1 MPRVREAVRAP
12 AAPIVKWAGG
22 KSKLVPALVERMPA
36 RWRRYFEPFAGGAA
50 LFFRLAP
57 PRAVI
62 GDINRDLLATYQALA
77 ADPDEVIAHLRNHAA
92 NHGER
97 HYYDVRARWADRA
110 TWPRAQIAAA
120 FIYLNKTCFNGLWRV
135 NRAGHFNVPMG
146 RYVKP
151 TICEPTALHA
161 AHRVL
166 QGADL
171 RAGDFRATL
180 ADAGRGDV
188 CYLDPPYMPVSA
200 TANFTTY
207 ATAGFTFEHQQA
219 LAATARDL
227 VSRGCHVILSNSD
240 VPAIRALY
248 RGFRI
253 DEVRAARSINSNA
266 AKRGDVSELII
277 VGAPR

>member
-1 MPRVREAVRAP
+1 MARSAVHEP

-22 KSKLVPALVERMPA
+22 KSKLVPALIERLPA
-36 RWRRYFEPFAGGAA
+36 RWHRYFEPFAGGAA

-57 PRAVI
+57 PSAVI
-62 GDINRDLLATYQALA
+62 GDINPDLLATYRALA
-77 ADPDEVIAHLRNHAA
+77 DDPDAVIRGLARHARA
-92 NHGER
+92 HGER
-97 HYYDVRARWADRA
+97 HYYAVRARWADRA
-110 TWPRAQIAAA
+110 TWPRARIAAA

-151 TICEPTALHA
+151 TICEPAALHA

-166 QGADL
+166 QAAEL

-188 CYLDPPYMPVSA
+188 CYLDPPYVPVSA

-207 ATAGFTFEHQQA
+207 ASTGFSFEHQRA
-219 LAATARDL
+219 LAATARAL
-227 VSRGCHVILSNSD
+227 VARGCHVIVSNSD
-240 VPAIRALY
+240 VPAVRALY
-248 RGFRI
+248 RSFRI
-253 DEVRAARSINSNA
+253 DKVRVARSINSNA
-266 AKRGDVSELII
+266 AKRGEVSELII
-277 VGAPR
+277 VGAP